1 MKKGKLRMKK
11 VVEFKQQQP
20 EEIENKGERKIN
32 KKRLAIIIGITILV
46 LAFIIIAVGYT
57 TSREFRNFMDKY
69 ILQKS
74 ITEENVAVI
83 DVDYDS
89 NTNIIPYGRYICI
102 LAENN
107 LEQYNS
113 SGKKEQEVKIEI
125 NNPVYDTNGRYL
137 VIGEKGSQK
146 LYLISGTQII
156 WEKNVDGNLSKVT
169 VNRSGYV
176 STIITGTSY
185 KSVIVTYDDKG
196 NELFK
201 SYLSNTTAVDARISP
216 DNSYLGYAEI
226 STSGTVVQS
235 NVKII
240 SMKEAAEKNTEPVF
254 NYSAPQN
261 SLILRMKYQE
271 KNRLVCV
278 YDDSIHMIE
287 SNVDVKLMDLQE
299 DKKITF
305 GDAKLTNFIYR
316 MVEESTGPF
325 SANTNVEMYNITN
338 QKESTYLVEGVAKS
352 VASYDNI
359 IAINLGSE
367 VDFINT
373 NGWLI
378 KRYTSKQEIRNIVIC
393 DGIAGIIYRDKIEV
407 INL

>member
-1 MKKGKLRMKK
+1 MKK
-11 VVEFKQQQP
+11 VVEFKQP
-20 EEIENKGERKIN
+20 KDNKIEDNKKKKIN
-32 KKRLAIIIGITILV
+32 KKKLVFIIASTILILTLIV
-46 LAFIIIAVGYT
+46 IATFYAANKN
-57 TSREFRNFMDKY
+57 FRSFMDKH
-69 ILQKS
+69 ILRKD
-74 ITEENVAVI
+74 ITNENVAVI
-83 DVDYDS
+83 DIDYDS

-125 NNPVYDTNGRYL
+125 NNPVYDVNGRYL
-137 VIGEKGSQK
+137 VIGEKDSQK
-146 LYLISGTQII
+146 LYLISGTHII
-156 WEKNVDGNLSKVT
+156 WEKKVDGNLSKVT

-176 STIITGTSY
+176 TTIISGTSY

-201 SYLSNTTAVDARISP
+201 SYLSNTTAVDARISQ
-216 DNSYLGYAEI
+216 DNNYLGYAEI
-226 STSGTVVQS
+226 NTSGTVIQS

-240 SMKEAAEKNTEPVF
+240 SIKEATEKNTEPVF
-254 NYSAPQN
+254 NYTAPQN
-261 SLILRMKYQE
+261 SLILRLKYQE

-287 SNVDVKLMDLQE
+287 SNVDVKLIDLQE
-299 DKKITF
+299 NKKITF
-305 GDAKLTNFIYR
+305 GGAQLTNCVYR

-325 SANTNVEMYNITN
+325 TANTNVEIYNIAT
-338 QKESTYLVEGVAKS
+338 QKETTYLIEGVVKS
-352 VASYDNI
+352 VANYDNI
-359 IAINLGSE
+359 MAMNLGSE

-378 KRYTSKQEIRNIVIC
+378 KRYTSRQEIRNIVIC
-393 DGIAGIIYRDKIEV
+393 DGIAGIIYRDKIEL
-407 INL
+407 INLGSVK

>member
-1 MKKGKLRMKK
+1 MKK
-11 VVEFKQQQP
+11 VVEFKKSQ
-20 EEIENKGERKIN
+20 IENPEGNSKKKIN
-32 KKRLAIIIGITILV
+32 KKRLAILIVIMTLV
-46 LAFIIIAVGYT
+46 LLFIIITALYT
-57 TSREFRNFMDKY
+57 SNRNFRNFMDKY
-69 ILQKS
+69 ILQKD
-74 ITEENVAVI
+74 ITDENVAVI
-83 DVDYDS
+83 DIDYDS

-125 NNPVYDTNGRYL
+125 NNPIYDTNGRYL
-137 VIGEKGSQK
+137 VIGEKDSQK

-176 STIITGTSY
+176 STIISGTSY

-201 SYLSNTTAVDARISP
+201 SYLSNTTAIDARISQ
-216 DNSYLGYAEI
+216 DNNYLGYAEI
-226 STSGTVVQS
+226 NTSGTVIQS

-240 SMKEAAEKNTEPVF
+240 SVKEAAEKNTEPVF
-254 NYSAPQN
+254 NYAAPQN
-261 SLILRMKYQE
+261 SLILRLKYQE
-271 KNRLVCV
+271 KNRLICV

-305 GDAKLTNFIYR
+305 GGAQLTNCIYR

-325 SANTNVEMYNITN
+325 TANTNVEVYNIAT
-338 QKESTYLVEGVAKS
+338 QKESTYLVEGVVKQ
-352 VASYDNI
+352 VANYDNI
-359 IAINLGSE
+359 MALNLGSE

-378 KRYTSKQEIRNIVIC
+378 KRYTSRQEIRNIVIC
-393 DGIAGIIYRDKIEV
+393 DGIAGIIYRDKIELV
-407 INL
+407 NL

>member
-1 MKKGKLRMKK
+1 MKK
-11 VVEFKQQQP
+11 VVEFKKSQTGNL
-20 EEIENKGERKIN
+20 ENTGKKRMN
-32 KKRLAIIIGITILV
+32 KKRLIVIIFITILI
-46 LAFIIIAVGYT
+46 AIIAVCAIVYT
-57 TSREFRNFMDKY
+57 YNIEFRNFMDKY
-69 ILQKS
+69 ILQKN
-74 ITEENVAVI
+74 ITDENVAVI
-83 DVDYDS
+83 DIDYDS

-125 NNPVYDTNGRYL
+125 NNPIYDTNGRYL
-137 VIGEKGSQK
+137 VIGEKESQK

-156 WEKNVDGNLSKVT
+156 WEKNVDGNLNKVT

-176 STIITGTSY
+176 STIISGTSY

-201 SYLSNTTAVDARISP
+201 SYLSNTTAIDARISQ
-216 DNSYLGYAEI
+216 DNNYLGYAEI
-226 STSGTVVQS
+226 NTSGTVIQS

-254 NYSAPQN
+254 NYTAPQN
-261 SLILRMKYQE
+261 SLILRLKYQE
-271 KNRLVCV
+271 KNRLICV

-287 SNVDVKLMDLQE
+287 SNVDVKLMDLQ
-299 DKKITF
+299 DDRKITF
-305 GDAKLTNFIYR
+305 GGAQLTNCIYR

-325 SANTNVEMYNITN
+325 TANTNVEIYNIAT
-338 QKESTYLVEGVAKS
+338 QKESTYLVEGVVKH
-352 VASYDNI
+352 VANYDNI
-359 IAINLGSE
+359 MALNLGSE

-373 NGWLI
+373 SGWLL
-378 KRYTSKQEIRNIVIC
+378 KRYTSSQEVRNIVIC
-393 DGIAGIIYRDKIEV
+393 DGIAGIIFRDKIELV
-407 INL
+407 NL

>member
-1 MKKGKLRMKK
+1 MKK
-11 VVEFKQQQP
+11 VVEFKQQQDKKI
-20 EEIENKGERKIN
+20 EENKKKKID
-32 KKRLAIIIGITILV
+32 KKKLIIIIAIAIFILT
-46 LAFIIIAVGYT
+46 FIIIAALYAANKN
-57 TSREFRNFMDKY
+57 FRNFMDKH
-69 ILQKS
+69 ILRKD
-74 ITEENVAVI
+74 ITNENVAVI
-83 DVDYDS
+83 DIDYDS

-125 NNPVYDTNGRYL
+125 NNPVYDVNGRYL
-137 VIGEKGSQK
+137 VIGEKDSQK
-146 LYLISGTQII
+146 LYLISGTHII
-156 WEKNVDGNLSKVT
+156 WEKKVDGNLSKVT

-176 STIITGTSY
+176 TTIISGTSY

-201 SYLSNTTAVDARISP
+201 SYLSNTTAVDARISQ
-216 DNSYLGYAEI
+216 DNNYLGYAEI
-226 STSGTVVQS
+226 NTSGTVIQS

-240 SMKEAAEKNTEPVF
+240 SIKEATEKNTEPVF
-254 NYSAPQN
+254 NYTAPQN
-261 SLILRMKYQE
+261 SLILRLKYQE

-305 GDAKLTNFIYR
+305 GGAQLTNCVYR

-325 SANTNVEMYNITN
+325 TANTNVEMYNIAT
-338 QKESTYLVEGVAKS
+338 QKETTYLVEGVVKS
-352 VASYDNI
+352 VANYDNI
-359 IAINLGSE
+359 MAMNLGSE

-373 NGWLI
+373 NGWLM
-378 KRYTSKQEIRNIVIC
+378 KRYTSRQEIRNIVIC
-393 DGIAGIIYRDKIEV
+393 DGIAGIIYRDKIEL

>member
-1 MKKGKLRMKK
+1 MKK
-11 VVEFKQQQP
+11 VVEFKKVQP
-20 EEIENKGERKIN
+20 EKPEDKGKRKVN
-32 KKRLAIIIGITILV
+32 KKRLAIL
-46 LAFIIIAVGYT
+46 IIIAVLIATIAICAIVYA
-57 TSREFRNFMDKY
+57 SNRQFRKFMDKY
-69 ILQKS
+69 VLQKD
-74 ITEENVAVI
+74 ITDENVAVI
-83 DVDYDS
+83 DIDYDS

-125 NNPVYDTNGRYL
+125 NNPIYDTNGRYL
-137 VIGEKGSQK
+137 VIGEKDSQK

-176 STIITGTSY
+176 STIISGTSY

-201 SYLSNTTAVDARISP
+201 SYLSNTTAMDARISQ
-216 DNSYLGYAEI
+216 DNNYLGYAEI
-226 STSGTVVQS
+226 NTSGTVIQS

-240 SMKEAAEKNTEPVF
+240 SVKEAAEKNTEPVF
-254 NYSAPQN
+254 NYTAPQN
-261 SLILRMKYQE
+261 SLILRLKYQD

-299 DKKITF
+299 EKKITF
-305 GDAKLTNFIYR
+305 GGAQLTNCIYR

-325 SANTNVEMYNITN
+325 TANTKVEMYNIAT
-338 QKESTYLVEGVAKS
+338 QKESTYLVEGVVKH
-352 VASYDNI
+352 VANYDNI
-359 IAINLGSE
+359 MALNLGSE

-378 KRYTSKQEIRNIVIC
+378 KRYTSRQEIRNIVIC
-393 DGIAGIIYRDKIEV
+393 DGIAGIIYRDKIELV
-407 INL
+407 NL

>member
-1 MKKGKLRMKK
+1 MKK
-11 VVEFKQQQP
+11 VVEFKKPQ
-20 EEIENKGERKIN
+20 IESSEGNSKRKIN
-32 KKRLAIIIGITILV
+32 KKRLAILIVIITLV
-46 LAFIIIAVGYT
+46 LLFIIIMALYT
-57 TSREFRNFMDKY
+57 SNRNFRNFMDKY
-69 ILQKS
+69 ILQKD
-74 ITEENVAVI
+74 ITDENVAVI
-83 DVDYDS
+83 DIDYDS

-125 NNPVYDTNGRYL
+125 NNPIYDTNGRYL
-137 VIGEKGSQK
+137 VIGEKDSQK

-176 STIITGTSY
+176 STIISGTSY

-201 SYLSNTTAVDARISP
+201 SYLSNTTAIDARISQ
-216 DNSYLGYAEI
+216 DNNYLGYAEI
-226 STSGTVVQS
+226 NTSGTVIQS

-240 SMKEAAEKNTEPVF
+240 SVKEAAEKNTEPVF
-254 NYSAPQN
+254 NYAAPQN
-261 SLILRMKYQE
+261 SLILRLKYQE
-271 KNRLVCV
+271 KNRLICV

-305 GDAKLTNFIYR
+305 GGAQLTNCIYR

-325 SANTNVEMYNITN
+325 TANTNVEIYNIAT
-338 QKESTYLVEGVAKS
+338 QKESTYLVEGVVKH
-352 VASYDNI
+352 VANYDNI
-359 IAINLGSE
+359 MALNLGSE

-378 KRYTSKQEIRNIVIC
+378 KRYTSRQEIRNIVIC
-393 DGIAGIIYRDKIEV
+393 DGIAGIIYRDKIELV
-407 INL
+407 NL